1 MVLLLV
7 VVVVVIVIIKTSD
20 YILSPFREEKETLKS
35 TQKRIKSKQNIY
47 KFNFIFGLKHRK

>member
-1 MVLLLV
+1 MVLL
-7 VVVVVIVIIKTSD
+7 VVVIVIVKTSD

-35 TQKRIKSKQNIY
+35 TQKRIKSKQSIY